1 MSDPDTVAFLA
12 TVPLF
17 EEMRRSDLVEL
28 ARVMRRRT
36 ISEGEILWREGAEAG
51 GLALIVD
58 GRVSLTLRLPGERT
72 LELSDVGPG
81 ETLGEIALIDG
92 RTHSATARVTDA
104 GSVLFLG
111 RADFAALVA
120 RRGASTFALKRR
132 FATVATS
139 RLRRQLTLLGD
150 SLGPLAPAG
159 GDADGARTFAEL
171 EYCGPPQSAYV
182 RRMATFRAFDALAL
196 WGFLT
201 AGRYARCPR
210 GRTLDEEGTPQSAC
224 YLVINGAVE
233 KVLIRG
239 DRRIRVGLAGPGQA
253 FGYEGLIDGEPSP
266 VTAVARERALLLV
279 LPQDAFA
286 RLFGGDG
293 DESLVFLDVINRD
306 LAVWLRQAI
315 RPQARR
321 SGSRPGR
328 GSGASTSSPRTCC
341 TRVCTCWRPASPTS
355 G

>member
-28 ARVMRRRT
+28 ARVMRRRS

-104 GSVLFLG
+104 GSVLFLS
-111 RADFAALVA
+111 RADFAALVS

-139 RLRRQLTLLGD
+139 RLRRQLTFLGD

-159 GDADGARTFAEL
+159 GSADGARTFAEL

-306 LAVWLRQAI
+306 LAAWLRQAI
-315 RPQARR
+315 RPQALLAV
-321 SGSRPGR
+321 RPL
-328 GSGASTSSPRTCC
+328 
-341 TRVCTCWRPASPTS
+341 V
-355 G
+355 